1 MTSTYPGG
9 IEDCDRFRE
18 LIELFEDEEQRNYYY
33 HKALE
38 TVQRES
44 ERPDWYHSDDL
55 VFGGLM
61 LLMYTW
67 NFAARE
73 TKAMDGEEVKRI
85 LERHHE
91 AIESVQD
98 RSLED
103 ADLSENGDTRQVI
116 QQVWG
121 DLKDHFGQTGASKIL
136 SLLNPDLF
144 VMWDEDIR
152 TRRRR
157 KQSDPKGTKRSDRGV
172 YFHLKEAGYSL
183 NSNSMDFGKTAEDYV
198 TFLRYCKQ
206 MLEEI
211 RPCPVVQEKE
221 MPPTKL
227 LDEALYAFYK
237 LESE

>member
-73 TKAMDGEEVKRI
+73 TKAMDGGGVKRI
-85 LERHHE
+85 LDRHHE
-91 AIESVQD
+91 AIENVQD
-98 RSLED
+98 RTLDD
-103 ADLSENGDTRQVI
+103 ADLSESGDTRRVI
-116 QQVWG
+116 QAVWG
-121 DLKDHFGQTGASKIL
+121 ELKDHFGQTGASKVL

-157 KQSDPKGTKRSDRGV
+157 REGDPRETKRPDRGV
-172 YFHLKEAGYSL
+172 YFRLKEAGYQL
-183 NSNSMDFGKTAEDYV
+183 NHNSMEYGTSAEDYV
-198 TFLRYCKQ
+198 IYLKYCKQ
-206 MLEEI
+206 ILEDI
-211 RPCPVVQEKE
+211 RPCPVVQEKN
-221 MPPTKL
+221 MPPSKL

-237 LESE
+237 IESE

>member
-9 IEDCDRFRE
+9 IEDCDRFRG

-38 TVQRES
+38 TVERES
-44 ERPDWYHSDDL
+44 KRPDWYHSDDL

-98 RSLED
+98 RTIDE
-103 ADLSENGDTRQVI
+103 ADLSETGDTRQVI

-121 DLKDHFGQTGASKIL
+121 DLKDHFGQTGASKVL
-136 SLLNPDLF
+136 SLLNPELF

-157 KQSDPKGTKRSDRGV
+157 NQDDPKGTKRPDRGV
-172 YFHLKEAGYSL
+172 YFYLKEAGYSL
-183 NSNSMDFGKTAEDYV
+183 NNNSMDYGKTAEDYV
-198 TFLRYCKQ
+198 IFLRYCKQ
-206 MLEEI
+206 MLEDI
-211 RPCPVVQEKE
+211 RPCPVVQDKE
-221 MPPTKL
+221 MPPAKL

-237 LESE
+237 LERE

>member
-1 MTSTYPGG
+1 VTSTYPGG

-85 LERHHE
+85 LDRHHE

-98 RSLED
+98 RTLDD
-103 ADLSENGDTRQVI
+103 ADLSETGDTRQVI

-121 DLKDHFGQTGASKIL
+121 DLKSHFGQTGASKVL

-157 KQSDPKGTKRSDRGV
+157 KQDDPKGTKRPDRGV
-172 YFHLKEAGYSL
+172 YFYLKESGYSL
-183 NSNSMDFGKTAEDYV
+183 NSNSMDYGKTAEDYV
-198 TFLRYCKQ
+198 IFLKYCKL
-206 MLEEI
+206 MLEDI
-211 RPCPVVQEKE
+211 RPCPVVQDKQ
-221 MPPTKL
+221 MPPAKL

>member
-1 MTSTYPGG
+1 MSSTYPGG

-18 LIELFEDEEQRNYYY
+18 LVELFEHEEQRNYYY

-38 TVQRES
+38 TVQREY

-91 AIESVQD
+91 AIESVQNQTLD
-98 RSLED
+98 D
-103 ADLSENGDTRQVI
+103 ADLSETGETHRVI

-152 TRRRR
+152 TRRQR
-157 KQSDPKGTKRSDRGV
+157 KQDDPKGTKRPDRGV
-172 YFHLKEAGYSL
+172 YFYLKEAGYSL
-183 NSNSMDFGKTAEDYV
+183 DNNSLDYGKTAGDYV

-206 MLEEI
+206 ILEDV
-211 RPCPVVQEKE
+211 RPCPVVQEKD

-237 LESE
+237 IESE

>member
-85 LERHHE
+85 LDRHHE

-98 RSLED
+98 RTLDD
-103 ADLSENGDTRQVI
+103 ADLSETGDTRQVI

-121 DLKDHFGQTGASKIL
+121 DLKSHFGQTGASKVL

-157 KQSDPKGTKRSDRGV
+157 KQDDPKGTKRPDRGV
-172 YFHLKEAGYSL
+172 YFYLKESGYSL
-183 NSNSMDFGKTAEDYV
+183 NSNSMDYGKTAEDYV
-198 TFLRYCKQ
+198 IFLKYCKL
-206 MLEEI
+206 MLEDI
-211 RPCPVVQEKE
+211 RPCPVVQDKQ
-221 MPPTKL
+221 MPPAKL